1 VATGF
6 WATAVSS
13 THVVIVTDDTIVRAT
28 VGVVAGIV
36 GTFVVIVTRDR
47 SVLASVFAAAGVGG
61 TGVSI
66 VAVYA
71 GVYATSG

>member
-1 VATGF
+1 M
-6 WATAVSS
+6 
-13 THVVIVTDDTIVRAT
+13 
-28 VGVVAGIV
+28 VAGIV